1 MFVDL
6 TEREL
11 YEIQTKLSATLITN
25 SPQEAASENLLI
37 SAISEKIDQL
47 RDQDFKQQGLSCQY
61 KLSYDRKNHQKWN

>member
-1 MFVDL
+1 MFVDI

-37 SAISEKIDQL
+37 SAISEKLISSVTKIL
-47 RDQDFKQQGLSCQY
+47 NSRVLSCQY
-61 KLSYDRKNHQKWN
+61 KLSYDRKHHQK